1 LRRLQ
6 REKEIGMEPEE
17 MSRAIWIGRTIFW
30 QKLRRF
36 EEEMDRVPL
45 EAIILAQNTNEL
57 VALNWLL
64 CKW

>member
-1 LRRLQ
+1 
-6 REKEIGMEPEE
+6 MEPEE
-17 MSRAIWIGRTIFW
+17 MSRAIRIGRTIFW

-45 EAIILAQNTNEL
+45 ETIILAQNTNEL